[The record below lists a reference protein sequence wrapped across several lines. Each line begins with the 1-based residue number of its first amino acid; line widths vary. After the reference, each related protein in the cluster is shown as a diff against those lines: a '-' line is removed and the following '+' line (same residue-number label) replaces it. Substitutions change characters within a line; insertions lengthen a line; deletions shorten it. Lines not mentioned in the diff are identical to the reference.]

1 MKLNKSKIFNIAI
14 VVIIILLLI
23 PQTGKTLKVGVHKV
37 FGMFSP
43 SEVAESNRK
52 TLTSYDWK
60 LSNAKGEQFSFTES
74 KGKVVFI
81 NLWATWCPP
90 CIAEMPSMQKLYNDY
105 NDKVI
110 FLFVSNEHQNKVA
123 TFFEKKG
130 YNLPSFLPLS
140 EIPEELYSRTIPA
153 TYIID
158 KKGVIVVDKKGAA
171 NWNGGSVRN
180 LLDRLLLE

>member
-14 VVIIILLLI
+14 VVIIVLLLI
-23 PQTGKTLKVGVHKV
+23 PQTGKTLKVGVHKI

-43 SEVAESNRK
+43 SEVSEKNRK

-60 LSNAKGEQFSFTES
+60 LANYKGEEYNLAES
-74 KGKVVFI
+74 KGKVVFV

-90 CIAEMPSMQKLYNDY
+90 CIAEMPSMQKLYDDY
-105 NDKVI
+105 NDKI
-110 FLFVSNEHQNKVA
+110 TFLFVSNEHQDKVIS
-123 TFFEKKG
+123 FFEKKG

-140 EIPEELYSRTIPA
+140 EIPGELYSRTIPA

-158 KKGVIVVDKKGAA
+158 KKGVIMVDKKGAA
-171 NWNGGSVRN
+171 DWNGDSVRS
-180 LLDRLLLE
+180 LLDRLILE